1 MSKTRNYSE
10 QTKEIMQRFFSTI
23 ETLIAKGVLKSNYQY
38 CNTNGIDRR
47 HFAAQKKDP
56 EKGYF
61 EVSWL
66 VPLVSQYGISSEWL
80 LTGRGQMMK
89 RNGTKSPSVC
99 VQRQPAS
106 SCLLF

>member
-10 QTKEIMQRFFSTI
+10 QTKAIMQRCFQAVD
-23 ETLIAKGVLKSNYQY
+23 TLIADGVLKSNYQY
-38 CNTNGIDRR
+38 CNTHGIDRR

-66 VPLVSQYGISSEWL
+66 VPLVSLYGISSDWL
-80 LTGRGQMMK
+80 LTGRGQMSK
-89 RNGTKSPSVC
+89 RHAILSLVYSTP
-99 VQRQPAS
+99 QTAS
-106 SCLLF
+106 SRL